1 MSYDG
6 WSLCSRCLLS
16 MQPLPAGSPCNARR
30 PQLQAPVTEHVVLL
44 YCHVYRFCRSYL
56 PLAHIYERFNFTLVT
71 HYGAAAGFYRQAAG
85 EAAAEAAAGAAA
97 QLPPAGPAASNQT
110 PAHLP
115 CPSLHACM

>member
-1 MSYDG
+1 
-6 WSLCSRCLLS
+6 
-16 MQPLPAGSPCNARR
+16 MQPLPALDAAAACRLA
-30 PQLQAPVTEHVVLL
+30 LQCTTATATSTGYYHVVLL